1 MQALLTLLD
10 HPLTDRIGW
19 TLLHSVWLLA
29 IVAAIV
35 AAELFALRRHTA
47 AVRYLAATIGLAV
60 MALVPVTVYFNM
72 TLDSPITSQVGNE
85 FNRSGNIAVLDTE
98 PMTASPPAIFIAAGN
113 GGAAVSP
120 SLATQ
125 FRPLLPGAVFLW
137 ACGVGL
143 LSLRLIVMWR
153 FVQRLRV
160 RQTTPVSDAARA
172 AFERVCHRM
181 GLKRPVELLQSA
193 LVSVPTVVGYLR
205 PVILL
210 PASSLMGLDSRE
222 LEAIL
227 AHELAHVRRHDNLVN
242 ILQSIVEILLFFH
255 PAVWWLSRR
264 IRIERENCCDDMA
277 VGIVGNQVAY
287 ARVLARIAELGSQ
300 PVGLA
305 ASANGGD
312 LLARVRRLLIDSPRD
327 SSPTSK
333 WIGGLLSLSLIGC
346 LAMVIA
352 FSTHDS
358 QAVADTQPEIKLT
371 TKPQVE
377 TKSKAEPIRVADDPL
392 VGEMSDAER
401 RALAAEYKKLY
412 QLPRVFVLQRIA
424 PPFPKSRL
432 AFYQE
437 LSDSQREAIPR
448 GPGTMIFGFEDGDCL
463 QWTLLPSGSN
473 GMQLQAAARSLMG
486 IYPQEIIFG
495 EKSLEKL
502 TITGDFSVDLDAT
515 SQLVLAQ
522 FEKTFNDQSEQK
534 LSMKLQDIEREV
546 YVARGEFKFKPINPD
561 RKRIE
566 IYGEPPNAVLTR
578 NWIGRGELDEFLRWV
593 GMWVEKPIVGDLDTS
608 GIRDFVWGYNLGE
621 FKKEDRQQA
630 KEPEL
635 ILKQVT
641 EQTGLTFK
649 KEKRKVRT
657 LIVERKK

>member
-1 MQALLTLLD
+1 MQALLTLLA
-10 HPLTDRIGW
+10 HPLTERIGW
-19 TLLHSVWLLA
+19 TLLHSIWLLA
-29 IVAAIV
+29 IVAAII

-47 AVRYLAATIGLAV
+47 AVRYLAATTGLAV
-60 MALVPVTVYFNM
+60 MALVPLAVYFNM
-72 TLDSPITSQVGNE
+72 TLDSPVTSQVDSE
-85 FNRSGNIAVLDTE
+85 FNRGMNLTALDTE
-98 PMTASPPAIFIAAGN
+98 PTGASPPAIFNAAGN
-113 GGAAVSP
+113 GDAAVSP

-193 LVSVPTVVGYLR
+193 LVSVPTVIGCLR

-210 PASSLMGLDSRE
+210 PASSVMGLDARE

-227 AHELAHVRRHDNLVN
+227 AHELAHVRRHDYLVN
-242 ILQSIVEILLFFH
+242 ILQSVVEILLFFH

-277 VGIVGNQVAY
+277 VGIVGNQIAY

-305 ASANGGD
+305 ASANSGD

-346 LAMVIA
+346 LAMVIT

-358 QAVADTQPEIKLT
+358 QAVAQTETDET
-371 TKPQVE
+371 TE
-377 TKSKAEPIRVADDPL
+377 AEEKAEPEIETDDRPVEEL
-392 VGEMSDAER
+392 TQAELT
-401 RALAAEYKKLY
+401 ALAAEYE
-412 QLPRVFVLQRIA
+412 QLCELSSETALIRIA

-432 AFYQE
+432 AYYRVKSPGQA
-437 LSDSQREAIPR
+437 DAIPR
-448 GPGTMIFGFEDGDCL
+448 GPDNMFLRWKDGKLSNWGMSFAGGDGTNLGTAIRM
-463 QWTLLPSGSN
+463 LL
-473 GMQLQAAARSLMG
+473 RV
-486 IYPQEIIFG
+486 YPQEIIWG
-495 EKSLEKL
+495 DGLESLN
-502 TITGDFSVDLDAT
+502 ITGDFVVDTKA
-515 SQLVLAQ
+515 SQPRILARL
-522 FEKTFNDQSEQK
+522 EKLFNDQSEQK
-534 LSMKLQDIEREV
+534 LSMKFRDIERDV
-546 YVARGEFKFKPINPD
+546 YIAGGDFEFKPIDPVQ
-561 RKRIE
+561 KQIE
-566 IYGEPPNAVLTR
+566 IYGKRLNTNR
-578 NWIGRGELDEFLRWV
+578 SRGGGGSGNVDEFLEWV
-593 GMWVEKPIVGDLDTS
+593 GMWIEEPVIGELDTPS
-608 GIRDFVWGYNLGE
+608 KEYFRWHYNDGRDKEGTE
-621 FKKEDRQQA
+621 EDRLQA
-630 KEPEL
+630 KDPEL
-635 ILKQVT
+635 VLKHVT

-657 LIVERKK
+657 LFIERKK